1 MITDLHACP
10 VASYPLIPLLGSCG
24 AWRQGA
30 DVVTGFGG
38 GEGVAFAGA
47 LALHDD
53 QRAGEGEVGGG
64 GLDRG
69 DEQCAFFEA
78 TTGAMCK
85 GKKGEL

>member
-10 VASYPLIPLLGSCG
+10 VASYPLIPLLVMCG
-24 AWRQGA
+24 AWRQRA

-53 QRAGEGEVGGG
+53 QGAGEGKVGGC
-64 GLDRG
+64 GLDR
-69 DEQCAFFEA
+69 DDAQCAFFEA
-78 TTGAMCK
+78 TSGAMCE